1 MSCMQF
7 FIKRLCCLFLLLGAN
22 TYGST
27 LLILGDSLSAGYGI
41 DPEKGWVNLLRE
53 DLKPQHNVIN
63 GSISGDTSGGGL
75 SRLPLLIEKYNPDFV
90 ILELGGND
98 GIRGQPLRLMKSNL
112 AKMINLCFQSS
123 ATPILFGMRIP
134 PNYGRRYTEAFAKVY
149 AQLAEETKTVLIPF
163 ELEELAVTPGMIQQD
178 GLHPTEQAQPIIKSA
193 VSKVVFPLLVN

>member
-63 GSISGDTSGGGL
+63 GSISGDTSGGGTL
-75 SRLPLLIEKYNPDFV
+75 QFVPAREGDTSETQHQQLTFLKLIRKVHMNQY
-90 ILELGGND
+90 
-98 GIRGQPLRLMKSNL
+98 
-112 AKMINLCFQSS
+112 AKIDSTYL
-123 ATPILFGMRIP
+123 
-134 PNYGRRYTEAFAKVY
+134 YV
-149 AQLAEETKTVLIPF
+149 
-163 ELEELAVTPGMIQQD
+163 
-178 GLHPTEQAQPIIKSA
+178 
-193 VSKVVFPLLVN
+193 

>member
-98 GIRGQPLRLMKSNL
+98 GLRGQPL
-112 AKMINLCFQSS
+112 
-123 ATPILFGMRIP
+123 
-134 PNYGRRYTEAFAKVY
+134 
-149 AQLAEETKTVLIPF
+149 
-163 ELEELAVTPGMIQQD
+163 
-178 GLHPTEQAQPIIKSA
+178 
-193 VSKVVFPLLVN
+193 